1 MVVGEILLAVSL
13 LLLTLTSVGALAAD
27 VKTQTSIQ
35 YLWYND
41 PFQDKTQGYLLQYVK
56 LSATKIDAAGRFSTV
71 RYGRLYFLYM
81 DSLDELDDGAL
92 NGFVSFSGKAAFSR

>member
-1 MVVGEILLAVSL
+1 M
-13 LLLTLTSVGALAAD
+13 
-27 VKTQTSIQ
+27 
-35 YLWYND
+35 
-41 PFQDKTQGYLLQYVK
+41 K
-56 LSATKIDAAGRFSTV
+56 LSATKIDVAGRFSTV